1 MQSWNSRK
9 SLLYFLTI
17 MVMVLA
23 LAVAGCSD
31 DDDDDVQ
38 EVRAED
44 LEARTFIFPDAGFF
58 DPDLAG
64 LEATLTFGVED
75 ANGDL
80 PFVLSF
86 DDPAS
91 TELAGT
97 ATVGSPLNCPADTAR
112 QTEGGVEAEVP
123 FPVTIT
129 APESE
134 EEITDGEDLCDGID
148 VTFGDGTLEF
158 TKDGETVVFDLT
170 GGSGSTAE

>member
-9 SLLYFLTI
+9 SFLYFLTI

-64 LEATLTFGVED
+64 LEATLDFEAQD

-80 PFVLSF
+80 PFTLSF
-86 DDPAS
+86 DDPAN
-91 TELAGT
+91 TELRGT
-97 ATVGSPLNCPADTAR
+97 ATVGSPLNCPTDRANQND
-112 QTEGGVEAEVP
+112 AEVP
-123 FPVTIT
+123 FPITIT

-134 EEITDGEDLCDGID
+134 EEITDGEDLCDGTD
-148 VTFGDGTLEF
+148 VVFGDGTLEF
-158 TKDGETVVFDLT
+158 TKDGVTIVFDVT
-170 GGSGSTAE
+170 GGTGSTAE